1 MERGYQK
8 NNDETS
14 RLGDGVTGSD
24 GAGALRGIRVL
35 DLSEN
40 LAGPFCA
47 QILGDLGADVMKV
60 ERPGGDPA
68 RAWGP
73 PFDGGDAVLFL
84 AANRNKRGCELDLR
98 TESGAAQLWEMID
111 ESDVFVQ
118 SFRPGVIER
127 LGFGADPVRARNP
140 RIIYCSISAY
150 GTRGPLRDAAGYD
163 PLLQAFSGLMSV
175 TGENDGEPVRLG
187 SSPVDMGAGMW
198 LAIGVLAALRERE
211 STGLGRRL
219 DVSLLGAAL
228 NWMGYHFLGLQASGR
243 TPERHGTAFPS
254 IAPYESFETMDG
266 RLMIAAANDSLF
278 CELCAVLQRP
288 DLVSDSRYASNALRV
303 ANRVELR
310 DAIARAVGTW
320 STAALT
326 DALLAAGVPC
336 SPIQDAREAFVHPQ
350 TAATGLLV
358 DLPGSA
364 TPGLKV
370 IALPIE
376 WDGEI
381 VPVRSGVPGS
391 SVSGDEQ

>member
-1 MERGYQK
+1 MTKTAIVGE
-8 NNDETS
+8 
-14 RLGDGVTGSD
+14 GVTQRD
-24 GAGALRGIRVL
+24 GAGPLQGVRVV
-35 DLSEN
+35 DVSEN

-47 QILGDLGADVMKV
+47 QILGDLGAEVMKV

-73 PFDGGDAVLFL
+73 PFVGSDAVLFL

-98 TESGAAQLWEMID
+98 TESGAAQLWQLID

-127 LGFGADPVRARNP
+127 LGFGADAVRARNS

-175 TGENDGEPVRLG
+175 TGESGGEPVRLG

-198 LAIGVLAALRERE
+198 LAIGVLGALRERE
-211 STGLGRRL
+211 RTGVGTRL

-228 NWMGYHFLGLQASGR
+228 NWMGYHFLGLQSSGR
-243 TPERHGTAFPS
+243 APARHGTAFPS

-266 RLMIAAANDSLF
+266 RLMIAAANDGLF
-278 CELCAVLQRP
+278 CELCAVLRRP
-288 DLVSDSRYASNALRV
+288 DLASDGRYANNALRV
-303 ANRVELR
+303 ANRVQLR
-310 DAIARAVGTW
+310 AEIAHEIRTW
-320 STAALT
+320 STATLAE
-326 DALLAAGVPC
+326 AMLAAGVPC
-336 SPIQDAREAFVHPQ
+336 SPIQDAMEAFEHPQ

-358 DLPGSA
+358 DLPGSG
-364 TPGLKV
+364 TPDVKV

-376 WDGEI
+376 WDGE
-381 VPVRSGVPGS
+381 VLPVRTGIPRS
-391 SVSGDEQ
+391 SLSGDGQ